1 MFAPQLFSLREGVGV
16 TSHEVTYRG
25 PSAFAV
31 RAAALI
37 ADADGVELTG
47 ATRADDLDAEDS
59 VVLVLTVEG
68 TDEAVAGG
76 LAAVRAELPVGA
88 TVG

>member
-1 MFAPQLFSLREGVGV
+1 M

-25 PSAFAV
+25 PASFAV

-37 ADADGVELTG
+37 ADVDGVELTS
-47 ATRADDLDAEDS
+47 AARADDPDATEES
-59 VVLVLTVEG
+59 VVLVLTVEA
-68 TDEAVAGG
+68 TDEAVAAG
-76 LAAVRAELPVGA
+76 LAAVRSELPAGA

>member
-1 MFAPQLFSLREGVGV
+1 M

-25 PSAFAV
+25 PSSFAV

-37 ADADGVELTG
+37 ADAAGVELTS
-47 ATRADDLDAEDS
+47 ATRADEPDATEDS

-68 TDEAVAGG
+68 TDDAVAAG
-76 LAAVRAELPVGA
+76 LAAVRAELPEGASVG
-88 TVG
+88 

>member
-1 MFAPQLFSLREGVGV
+1 M

-25 PSAFAV
+25 PAPFAV

-37 ADADGVELTG
+37 ANADGVELTS
-47 ATRADDLDAEDS
+47 AARADDPDPTAES
-59 VVLVLTVEG
+59 VVLMLTVEG
-68 TDEAVAGG
+68 TDDAVAAG
-76 LAAVRAELPVGA
+76 LAAVRAEMPAGA